1 MAWWHGDVDF
11 ERGLVKQYRY
21 KMRPRPPRVPLNRMA
36 GHSDEEV
43 LSGYVKGKE
52 ASDIEERFAKA
63 LDDAEKDY
71 GFQVEFMT
79 PFSIP
84 GQEKEVD
91 FVIYDGQPQPVEI
104 DGTYAHKSGEQK
116 ANDIARDA
124 ILNEQLGQQGYLP
137 IIRIPGYALET
148 PEDAT
153 KLVEEK
159 L

>member
-1 MAWWHGDVDF
+1 MAGGNRNADPQ
-11 ERGLVKQYRY
+11 RGIVKQYKY
-21 KMRPRPPRVPLNRMA
+21 KLSPRPPKVPLNRLA

-43 LSGYVKGKE
+43 LSGYVKGRE

-63 LDDAEKDY
+63 LDDADKDY
-71 GFQVEFMT
+71 DFQVEFMT

-104 DGTYAHKSGEQK
+104 DGVYAHKSGEQK
-116 ANDIARDA
+116 ANDVARDA

-137 IIRIPGYALET
+137 IIRIPGYVLET
-148 PEDAT
+148 PEAAD